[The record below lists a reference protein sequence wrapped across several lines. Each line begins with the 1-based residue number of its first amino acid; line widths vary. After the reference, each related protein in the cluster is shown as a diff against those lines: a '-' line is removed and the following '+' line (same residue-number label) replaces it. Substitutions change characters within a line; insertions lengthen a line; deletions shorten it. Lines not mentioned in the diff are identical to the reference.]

1 VNWELYSPIHRFL
14 FAIMK
19 TGRIRG
25 YEVELLKAKDLLTAI
40 QVDAAGEMK
49 KLSSYTY
56 VFVKDGEQQTNHLV
70 VKVEGEKI
78 VLTKQSDALLTLNQL
93 IIVLNEAKEAD
104 IFVEDEL
111 VFGYKLVKQG
121 IVLG

>member
-1 VNWELYSPIHRFL
+1 
-14 FAIMK
+14 M
-19 TGRIRG
+19 
-25 YEVELLKAKDLLTAI
+25 KAKDLLTAI

-70 VKVEGEKI
+70 VKVEENKI
-78 VLTKQSDALLTLNQL
+78 VLTKQPDNLLTLNQL

-104 IFVEDEL
+104 IFIGDEL

>member
-1 VNWELYSPIHRFL
+1 
-14 FAIMK
+14 M
-19 TGRIRG
+19 
-25 YEVELLKAKDLLTAI
+25 ELLKAKDLLTAI

-56 VFVKDGEQQTNHLV
+56 VFVKDGEQQTNHLI
-70 VKVEGEKI
+70 VKVEENKI
-78 VLTKQSDALLTLNQL
+78 VLTKQPDNLLTLNQL

-104 IFVEDEL
+104 IFVGDEL

>member
-1 VNWELYSPIHRFL
+1 
-14 FAIMK
+14 M
-19 TGRIRG
+19 
-25 YEVELLKAKDLLTAI
+25 ELLKAKDLLTAI

-56 VFVKDGEQQTNHLV
+56 VFVKDGEQPTNHLV
-70 VKVEGEKI
+70 VKVEEEKI
-78 VLTKQSDALLTLNQL
+78 VLTKQPDNLLTLNQL

>member
-1 VNWELYSPIHRFL
+1 
-14 FAIMK
+14 M
-19 TGRIRG
+19 
-25 YEVELLKAKDLLTAI
+25 ELLKAKDILTAI

-56 VFVKDGEQQTNHLV
+56 VFIKDGEQQTNHLV
-70 VKVEGEKI
+70 VKVEEDKI
-78 VLTKQSDALLTLNQL
+78 VLTKQPDNLLTLNQL

-104 IFVEDEL
+104 IFIGDEL

>member
-1 VNWELYSPIHRFL
+1 
-14 FAIMK
+14 M
-19 TGRIRG
+19 
-25 YEVELLKAKDLLTAI
+25 ELLKAKDLLTAI

-70 VKVEGEKI
+70 VKVEENKI
-78 VLTKQSDALLTLNQL
+78 VLTKQPDNLLTLNQL

>member
-1 VNWELYSPIHRFL
+1 
-14 FAIMK
+14 M
-19 TGRIRG
+19 
-25 YEVELLKAKDLLTAI
+25 ELLKAKDLLTAI
-40 QVDAAGEMK
+40 QVDAVGEMK

-56 VFVKDGEQQTNHLV
+56 VFVKDGEQQTNHLD
-70 VKVEGEKI
+70 VKVEEDKI
-78 VLTKQSDALLTLNQL
+78 ILAKQPDNLLTLNQL

>member
-1 VNWELYSPIHRFL
+1 
-14 FAIMK
+14 M
-19 TGRIRG
+19 
-25 YEVELLKAKDLLTAI
+25 ELLKAKDLLTAI

-70 VKVEGEKI
+70 VKVEENKI
-78 VLTKQSDALLTLNQL
+78 VLTKQPDNLLTLNQL

-104 IFVEDEL
+104 IFIGDEL

>member
-1 VNWELYSPIHRFL
+1 
-14 FAIMK
+14 M
-19 TGRIRG
+19 
-25 YEVELLKAKDLLTAI
+25 ELLKAKDLLTAI

-70 VKVEGEKI
+70 VKVEEDKI
-78 VLTKQSDALLTLNQL
+78 ILTKQPDNLLTLNQL

-104 IFVEDEL
+104 IFVGDEL

>member
-1 VNWELYSPIHRFL
+1 
-14 FAIMK
+14 M
-19 TGRIRG
+19 
-25 YEVELLKAKDLLTAI
+25 ELLKAKDLLTAI

-49 KLSSYTY
+49 KLSSYMY
-56 VFVKDGEQQTNHLV
+56 VFIKDGDKQTNHLI

>member
-1 VNWELYSPIHRFL
+1 
-14 FAIMK
+14 M
-19 TGRIRG
+19 
-25 YEVELLKAKDLLTAI
+25 ELLKAKDLLTAI

-70 VKVEGEKI
+70 VKVEENKI
-78 VLTKQSDALLTLNQL
+78 VLTKQPDNLLTLNQL

-104 IFVEDEL
+104 IFVGDEL

>member
-1 VNWELYSPIHRFL
+1 
-14 FAIMK
+14 M
-19 TGRIRG
+19 
-25 YEVELLKAKDLLTAI
+25 ELLKAKDLLTAI

-56 VFVKDGEQQTNHLV
+56 VFIKDGEQQTNHLV
-70 VKVEGEKI
+70 VKVEEDKI
-78 VLTKQSDALLTLNQL
+78 ILTKQPDSLLTLNQL

>member
-1 VNWELYSPIHRFL
+1 
-14 FAIMK
+14 M
-19 TGRIRG
+19 
-25 YEVELLKAKDLLTAI
+25 ELLKAKDLLTAI

-56 VFVKDGEQQTNHLV
+56 VFIKDGEQQTNHLV
-70 VKVEGEKI
+70 VKVEEDRI
-78 VLTKQSDALLTLNQL
+78 VLTKQPDNLLTLNQL

-104 IFVEDEL
+104 IFIGDEL

>member
-1 VNWELYSPIHRFL
+1 
-14 FAIMK
+14 M
-19 TGRIRG
+19 
-25 YEVELLKAKDLLTAI
+25 ELLKAKDLLTAI

-70 VKVEGEKI
+70 VKVEEDKI
-78 VLTKQSDALLTLNQL
+78 ILTKQPDNLLTLNQL

>member
-1 VNWELYSPIHRFL
+1 
-14 FAIMK
+14 M
-19 TGRIRG
+19 
-25 YEVELLKAKDLLTAI
+25 KAKDLLTAI

-70 VKVEGEKI
+70 VKIEEDKI
-78 VLTKQSDALLTLNQL
+78 ILAKQPDNLLTLNQL

-104 IFVEDEL
+104 IFVGDEL

>member
-1 VNWELYSPIHRFL
+1 
-14 FAIMK
+14 M
-19 TGRIRG
+19 
-25 YEVELLKAKDLLTAI
+25 ELLKAKDLLTAI
-40 QVDAAGEMK
+40 QVDAAGEIK

-70 VKVEGEKI
+70 VKVEENKI
-78 VLTKQSDALLTLNQL
+78 VLTKQPDNLLTLNQL

>member
-1 VNWELYSPIHRFL
+1 
-14 FAIMK
+14 M
-19 TGRIRG
+19 
-25 YEVELLKAKDLLTAI
+25 KAKDLLTAI

-70 VKVEGEKI
+70 VKVEENKI
-78 VLTKQSDALLTLNQL
+78 VLTKQPDNLLTLNQL

>member
-1 VNWELYSPIHRFL
+1 
-14 FAIMK
+14 M
-19 TGRIRG
+19 
-25 YEVELLKAKDLLTAI
+25 ELLKAKDLLTAI

-70 VKVEGEKI
+70 VKVEEDKI
-78 VLTKQSDALLTLNQL
+78 VLTKQPDNLLTLNQL

>member
-1 VNWELYSPIHRFL
+1 
-14 FAIMK
+14 M
-19 TGRIRG
+19 
-25 YEVELLKAKDLLTAI
+25 ELLKAKDLLTAI

-78 VLTKQSDALLTLNQL
+78 VLTKQSDTLLTLNQL